1 MPAATTHIEFA
12 KDVLRTLDEEQRRKI
27 TNLHMFWLGSQG
39 PDMLFFSK
47 ASILPGSLHKYGN
60 LMHNAKVAKVMDF
73 FEHWSADDPDL
84 YSYYMGFLCHYALD
98 STAHPLINAV
108 ARARHDQS
116 GVHEG
121 SAHVT
126 MEADIDVWIL
136 HQRGRKISSYD
147 VHKMIKVS
155 NECASKLADMYHMM
169 FAEVYDIE
177 ISAAELKRS
186 VKDAG
191 FFTGVLY
198 PHKATNLAIK
208 ELEKLLNMPPAISGM
223 VLVGKGNMEII
234 NLDHTTYT
242 LRYDSSK
249 TISASFP
256 ELYGESVLK
265 AQKLLKDRSDAEFTL
280 NFNGEPQ
287 QN

>member
-108 ARARHDQS
+108 EVQQSCFARCTAGIGKILPVDQC
-116 GVHEG
+116 
-121 SAHVT
+121 
-126 MEADIDVWIL
+126 ID
-136 HQRGRKISSYD
+136 Q
-147 VHKMIKVS
+147 
-155 NECASKLADMYHMM
+155 
-169 FAEVYDIE
+169 
-177 ISAAELKRS
+177 AA
-186 VKDAG
+186 
-191 FFTGVLY
+191 FTGIGTAGKDSFRQIFRW
-198 PHKATNLAIK
+198 PLA
-208 ELEKLLNMPPAISGM
+208 LLCPGKQKFCFM
-223 VLVGKGNMEII
+223 VLHLI
-234 NLDHTTYT
+234 
-242 LRYDSSK
+242 
-249 TISASFP
+249 
-256 ELYGESVLK
+256 
-265 AQKLLKDRSDAEFTL
+265 
-280 NFNGEPQ
+280 
-287 QN
+287 